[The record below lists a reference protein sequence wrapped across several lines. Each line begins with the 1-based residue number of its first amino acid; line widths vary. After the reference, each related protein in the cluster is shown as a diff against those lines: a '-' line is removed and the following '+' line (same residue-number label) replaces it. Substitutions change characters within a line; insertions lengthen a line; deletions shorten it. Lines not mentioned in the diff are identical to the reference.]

1 MDIRIKRV
9 YEPYDPTDG
18 YRVLVDRVWP
28 RGLTKDKVH
37 YNLWAKFLA
46 PSTAVRKAFG
56 HKPENWESFQ
66 KAYIAELDANPEA
79 LEFARKLGGAEFA
92 KQLQAEGFGTPAR
105 VTLLF
110 GAKNQTMN
118 QAVVLASWLPRHMS

>member
-9 YEPYDPTDG
+9 YEPYDPADG

-79 LEFARKLGGAEFA
+79 LEFARKLGSAEFA
-92 KQLQAEGFGTPAR
+92 KQLASEGLDNPPHI
-105 VTLLF
+105 TLLF

>member
-9 YEPYDPTDG
+9 YEPYDPADG

-79 LEFARKLGGAEFA
+79 LEFARKLGSAEFA
-92 KQLQAEGFGTPAR
+92 KQLQAEGFGNPPR
-105 VTLLF
+105 ITLLF